1 MMMMMMMIAFNKDK
15 FHAHGKRNGRNAE
28 SVDSGRNR
36 LKLVEF
42 FRISKALSAI
52 PWEKFFFSKQYLGIT
67 YTARVPLDGLLSF
80 SVCGKFRTNKRPLLK
95 EAD

>member
-1 MMMMMMMIAFNKDK
+1 MFMEREIGNV
-15 FHAHGKRNGRNAE
+15 E

-36 LKLVEF
+36 SKLVEF
-42 FRISKALSAI
+42 IFRISKGSSAN

-67 YTARVPLDGLLSF
+67 YTARVSLVGLLSF
-80 SVCGKFRTNKRPLLK
+80 SVCGQFRTNKRPLLK